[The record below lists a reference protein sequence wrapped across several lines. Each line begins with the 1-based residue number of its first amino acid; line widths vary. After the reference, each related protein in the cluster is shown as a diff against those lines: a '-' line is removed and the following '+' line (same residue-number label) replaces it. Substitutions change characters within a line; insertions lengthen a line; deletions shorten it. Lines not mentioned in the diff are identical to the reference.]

1 MAVSEINR
9 QRLVIITGGTRGIG
23 LAVARRL
30 AAQGY
35 ALALWFHQRQP
46 ADSLSADLLSS
57 GAAAVHCTQV
67 DVSDRA
73 SVVVAISAL
82 ESLPY
87 AVYGLVNNAGIL
99 QQKPFE
105 SLTDQEWDRML
116 DVNLKGSF
124 ICSQQILPLLR
135 KNGAGCIVNIA
146 SSGGQL
152 GGTLAVHYAVSK
164 AGVIALTKSL
174 ARLGADEQIRVNCV
188 APGLIETEMTEQE
201 ISSPAG
207 NQKVNQLIPL
217 RRVGQPD
224 EIADAVSFLLSEQ
237 ASYVTGQ
244 TLNVNGGLYMG

>member
-1 MAVSEINR
+1 MAIPEINR
-9 QRLVIITGGTRGIG
+9 ERLVIITGGTRGIG

-30 AAQGY
+30 AEQGY

-124 ICSQQILPLLR
+124 ICSQQLLPLMR

-201 ISSPAG
+201 ISSPVG
-207 NQKVNQLIPL
+207 QEKVNQLIPL
-217 RRVGQPD
+217 QRVGQPD
-224 EIADAVSFLLSEQ
+224 EVADAVSFLLSEK
-237 ASYVTGQ
+237 ASYLTGQ